1 MLFFPPASLWSLEL
15 FCQQILFLTFASLH
29 TFKALK
35 NSCNFSLSPALQNT
49 DSIWQETLP
58 LTPTEIP
65 GLGLSSQLAQAQV
78 GGFAHSHF
86 SPLTVVTGSPLERS
100 LGDAGSQVDLMLS
113 LMLLVTT
120 AAAPP

>member
-1 MLFFPPASLWSLEL
+1 M
-15 FCQQILFLTFASLH
+15 
-29 TFKALK
+29 K

-86 SPLTVVTGSPLERS
+86 SPLTVVTGSPLERT